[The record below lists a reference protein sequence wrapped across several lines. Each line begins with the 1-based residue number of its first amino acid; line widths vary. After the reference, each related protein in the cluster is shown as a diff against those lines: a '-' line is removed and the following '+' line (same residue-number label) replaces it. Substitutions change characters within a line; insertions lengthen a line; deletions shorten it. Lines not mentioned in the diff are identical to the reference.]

1 MKRNLIRFLPIIIT
15 SLGLTAGC
23 GAHLSKVDV
32 GEKAVVEGG
41 ADALNRNGEKVAVA
55 VPDDK
60 VVTEDVKP
68 SGADATASA
77 AKSYKSLGVNDEL
90 TKNARES
97 GSLYTIHFDYDKFNI
112 REEDK
117 PLLVKNARWLN
128 LNQAVNVRIEG
139 YADERGESE
148 YNVALGDKRARSVEK
163 YLEDMGIK
171 KDRLAT
177 ISYGEENPADPGHDE
192 GAWAKNRRAEFKIA
206 N

>member
-32 GEKAVVEGG
+32 GEKTVVEGS
-41 ADALNRNGEKVAVA
+41 ADALNGNGGKGAVA

-68 SGADATASA
+68 SGAGATASA
-77 AKSYKSLGVNDEL
+77 AKDYKSLGVNDEL